1 MVLSVVVMAQAK
13 KPTIMVVPSDQWCI
27 ANGYYDEVNLNG
39 VVTKVVSYEKALAN
53 ADLNS
58 VIIGFGNEMVDR
70 GFPLTDLNASI
81 QAIKQEE
88 ALNGD
93 DVQLSRVE
101 MLLNQAKADI
111 MLEVSWDIVEPSPD
125 KFAVRYT
132 LKSNPTDTLTATYDF
147 SNENFMAVKSIVDKA
162 QAEERTVSASEIA
175 KECNLSLAQAKAT
188 QTIITRT
195 KHTGAWKWSFWLP
208 GLIALLGAVGLFA
221 FLRDTPKSVGLPE
234 LEVSKTSLDG
244 DGADDKEA
252 RKAFVRKM
260 VYKNPIIWGLAFA
273 NFFVYVVRFSVLD
286 WGPKFLTE
294 ACSMSYEKAGIAV
307 AAFEIMAIIGT
318 IVAGWVTD
326 KFFAGRAHRTCLWCM
341 VGAGASMGAFY
352 MFYLN
357 PGLAPDWALIGVL
370 AMAGFFIYGPQAL
383 IGIAAS
389 NQATKK
395 AAATANGLVGIFGY
409 LSTAVSGVGIGWLA
423 DHFGWNYVFIGVI
436 ATAVIGVMV
445 FLAMWGARRDGYDKA
460 NA

>member
-1 MVLSVVVMAQAK
+1 MSNM
-13 KPTIMVVPSDQWCI
+13 
-27 ANGYYDEVNLNG
+27 
-39 VVTKVVSYEKALAN
+39 
-53 ADLNS
+53 
-58 VIIGFGNEMVDR
+58 
-70 GFPLTDLNASI
+70 
-81 QAIKQEE
+81 
-88 ALNGD
+88 GD
-93 DVQLSRVE
+93 DVSSSRQDVE
-101 MLLNQAKADI
+101 NITKNY
-111 MLEVSWDIVEPSPD
+111 VSTLFKDDVKKSDESINKVVKVFAPEQSED
-125 KFAVRYT
+125 GYTVAVRYT
-132 LKSNPTDTLTATYDF
+132 LKSNPTDTLTATYNF

-175 KECNLSLAQAKAT
+175 KACNLSVAQAKAT
-188 QTIITRT
+188 QTIITRAE
-195 KHTGAWKWSFWLP
+195 HSGAWKWSFWLP

-307 AAFEIMAIIGT
+307 AAFEIMAIVGT
-318 IVAGWVTD
+318 LVAGWFTD
-326 KFFAGRAHRTCLWCM
+326 KFFAGRSHRTCLLCM
-341 VGAGASMGAFY
+341 LGAGASMGAFY
-352 MFYLN
+352 YFYLN
-357 PGLAPDWALIGVL
+357 PGMVADELMIGVL
-370 AMAGFFIYGPQAL
+370 AMAGFFVYGPQAL
-383 IGIAAS
+383 IGIAAA
-389 NQATKK
+389 NHATKK

-409 LSTAVSGVGIGWLA
+409 LSTAVSGIGMGWLA
-423 DHFGWNYVFIGVI
+423 DKFGWNYVFIGVI
-436 ATAVIGVMV
+436 AMAIVGVGV
-445 FLAMWGARRDGYDKA
+445 FILMWGAKRDGYDKA